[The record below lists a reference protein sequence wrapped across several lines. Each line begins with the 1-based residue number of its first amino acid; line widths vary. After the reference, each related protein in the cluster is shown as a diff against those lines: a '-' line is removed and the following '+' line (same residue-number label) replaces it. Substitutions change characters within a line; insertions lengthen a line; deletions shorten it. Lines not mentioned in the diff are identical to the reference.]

1 MSNKVWIKNMK
12 KILND
17 AFEREGRNIDDS
29 KEKENKKE
37 C

>member
-1 MSNKVWIKNMK
+1 MDMEYVK
-12 KILND
+12 KQISD